1 MVAGDGSSIEAKPEV
16 KEEEMAVKEEGDQ
29 SSHAGD
35 QSMTTA
41 TEDIAVHDAVVPDSG
56 DVGHQKFCESIM
68 EALGRLLTKYGSWG
82 SFLKSRFGTTE
93 SATECCDFLHELCEA
108 NEPGHSLQHPLTSVS
123 LGTLNTGGSKPIA
136 LPLGAFSFASSWNQM
151 QIMPWSCRW
160 HAWSWRMA
168 ASAHQNLWC
177 ALAMRS
183 CTRKPG
189 PWRFYTPGSLVIWC
203 LSALVSSRAKHK
215 CIPCSPSWQFV
226 STMKSFCRSAMIQLY
241 CCTVRVLY

>member
-108 NEPGHSLQHPLTSVS
+108 HETGHSLQHPLTSVS
-123 LGTLNTGGSKPIA
+123 LGTLNTGGSKSCLGLVVGTHDPEGWLYQCIRTFDVH
-136 LPLGAFSFASSWNQM
+136 LPCGAA
-151 QIMPWSCRW
+151 
-160 HAWSWRMA
+160 
-168 ASAHQNLWC
+168 
-177 ALAMRS
+177 
-183 CTRKPG
+183 
-189 PWRFYTPGSLVIWC
+189 PGSPDLEGFTPLEVW
-203 LSALVSSRAKHK
+203 
-215 CIPCSPSWQFV
+215 
-226 STMKSFCRSAMIQLY
+226 
-241 CCTVRVLY
+241 